1 MIPITKIINPTR
13 KQTSKRFPEISGG
26 STVTDKSAAE
36 SESFLDICGIT
47 KNIPN
52 VINTGRQKAI
62 IFNKCAENKL
72 VLSFSTPLI
81 LHLYRPLHLRL
92 KSSRRIVY
100 KISYHPY
107 SRLHTLSNTFSH
119 TLFTNFVHY
128 QTSHFLQPNLTLLC
142 QHIYSPDIT
151 SFLKSYSI
159 FDIYFGI

>member
-1 MIPITKIINPTR
+1 MMIPITKIINPTR

-81 LHLYRPLHLRL
+81 SAPL
-92 KSSRRIVY
+92 SSFTFTS
-100 KISYHPY
+100 KIFSPHFVQNKLSSLFSAPHFEQYIFPHPFHKFR
-107 SRLHTLSNTFSH
+107 SLSNITF
-119 TLFTNFVHY
+119 FT
-128 QTSHFLQPNLTLLC
+128 T
-142 QHIYSPDIT
+142 
-151 SFLKSYSI
+151 
-159 FDIYFGI
+159 